1 MGYLLVAFLSGGVLG
16 VQVAT
21 FYLVAYF
28 VTTFGAFGII
38 SLLSDAGRDADDIED
53 YRGMAWQRPFLT
65 AAFTTMLFSL
75 AGIPLTAGFIG
86 KFYLISA
93 GASSELWVLIV
104 TLALSSVIGLF
115 YYLRIIFS
123 LYARPSGAQ
132 IPSLPL
138 ISITGSIMLAVF
150 TLLLVWI
157 GIYPGP
163 LMEGIKFM
171 LGRFS

>member
-1 MGYLLVAFLSGGVLG
+1 
-16 VQVAT
+16 
-21 FYLVAYF
+21 
-28 VTTFGAFGII
+28 
-38 SLLSDAGRDADDIED
+38 
-53 YRGMAWQRPFLT
+53 
-65 AAFTTMLFSL
+65 MLFSL

-93 GASSELWVLIV
+93 GASAELWALIV

-123 LYARPSGAQ
+123 LYGRPSGDTTH
-132 IPSLPL
+132 SLPL
-138 ISITGSIMLAVF
+138 ISIAGSVVLTVL
-150 TLLLVWI
+150 TLLLIWI